1 MKERTERTET
11 HPATLTGAR
20 QAVASQADF
29 NRLVDLL
36 SVYSEAGNR
45 LAQLQAAVNEAA
57 MEIVS
62 GHKKLYAGLQQV
74 ITETE
79 AESEVI
85 ARRHPDWFAAR
96 RTLKTPYGEVAL
108 KANPPRLITGNEEL
122 SIVLIEA
129 EGARNRSF
137 KASDYLRQRTE
148 LNLETLA
155 NLSDDDLARFRIKRV
170 QGDTFSIKA
179 ASLDLGKAVK
189 GTANDA
195 AKPAGDVSRN

>member
-1 MKERTERTET
+1 MKEPNLMTQP
-11 HPATLTGAR
+11 HTLPTAGAR
-20 QAVASQADF
+20 QAVASQSDF

-57 MEIVS
+57 LEIVD
-62 GHKKLYAGLQQV
+62 GHKKLYADLQKV
-74 ITETE
+74 LTETE
-79 AESEVI
+79 TALEAI

-108 KANPPRLITGNEEL
+108 KGNPPRLITTNEEL

-129 EGARNRSF
+129 EGAKNKSF
-137 KASDYLRQRTE
+137 RASEYLRQRTE

-155 NLSDDDLARFRIKRV
+155 NLSDDDLARFRVKRV

-179 ASLDLGKAVK
+179 ARLELGKAVRDK
-189 GTANDA
+189 TSDTVKSNA
-195 AKPAGDVSRN
+195 DVSRN